1 MIVALA
7 LIGALATV
15 VLPLM
20 LDRTR
25 DLSFDETVMQIER
38 AASVARSDAQ
48 RRSEPVL
55 FEARWSEKDRVYR
68 VGTAPLREQTEGTGE
83 ANIVAELPSFDAEQ
97 SDADTGADQLPSFQ
111 ASLTLPLEY
120 EIRRRIPDEFFE
132 SAGVSPGDSGVDE
145 LSFDQPEESGA
156 AGGVGDDWAEP
167 ELPQRVVIALF
178 LPDGTLMGE
187 ERLYLIAPGSRVAA
201 ITMNRWLGQVKV
213 ERVRLDQPA
222 SEEDE
227 QDSGPQDEAAP
238 VGETGSDESVGGP
251 P

>member
-55 FEARWSEKDRVYR
+55 FEARWSERDRVYR
-68 VGTAPLREQTEGTGE
+68 VGTAPLQEQAEEARE
-83 ANIVAELPSFDAEQ
+83 ANIVAELPRFDAEQ
-97 SDADTGADQLPSFQ
+97 SDGEAGVDQLPSFQ
-111 ASLTLPLEY
+111 ASLTLPMAY
-120 EIRRRIPDEFFE
+120 EIRRRIPEEFFE
-132 SAGVSPGDSGVDE
+132 SLGKTSGAPDAGE
-145 LSFDQPEESGA
+145 LSFDAAEDSPASGS
-156 AGGVGDDWAEP
+156 VGDDWAEP
-167 ELPQRVVIALF
+167 ELPRRVVIALF
-178 LPDGTLMGE
+178 LPNGTLMGE
-187 ERLYLIAPGSRVAA
+187 ERLYLIAPGARVAA

-213 ERVRLDQPA
+213 ERVRLDQALPGKDGA
-222 SEEDE
+222 PDSPPEDE
-227 QDSGPQDEAAP
+227 PEPAGSSGEG
-238 VGETGSDESVGGP
+238 GEGP